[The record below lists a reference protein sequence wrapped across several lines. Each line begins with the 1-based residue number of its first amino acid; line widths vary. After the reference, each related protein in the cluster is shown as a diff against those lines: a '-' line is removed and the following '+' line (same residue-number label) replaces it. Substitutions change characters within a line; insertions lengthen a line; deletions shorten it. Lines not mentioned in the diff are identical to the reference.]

1 MATGM
6 ANSIRCAVC
15 TVCSIT
21 RIVFR
26 IKSVVHGT
34 LADAR
39 WHGLFAKLPWLPS
52 EKLKY
57 EQRILEHAV

>member
-39 WHGLFAKLPWLPS
+39 WHGLFVKLPWLPS
-52 EKLKY
+52 EKL
-57 EQRILEHAV
+57 